1 MNTSTQTSDHVSIQ
15 RLLDILG
22 ILDSTDEEEVTYTLI
37 SGSDKAAA
45 EKKKD
50 HPRAPGDLSRENKK
64 PN

>member
-1 MNTSTQTSDHVSIQ
+1 MNTPTQTSDHVSIQ

-37 SGSDKAAA
+37 GGNDTAA

-50 HPRAPGDLSRENKK
+50 HPRASGDLSRENKK